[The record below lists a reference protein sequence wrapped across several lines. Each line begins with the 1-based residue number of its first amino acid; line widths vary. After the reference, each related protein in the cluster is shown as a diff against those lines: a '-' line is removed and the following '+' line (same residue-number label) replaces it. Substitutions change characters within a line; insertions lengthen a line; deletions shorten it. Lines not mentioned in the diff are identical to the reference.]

1 MATWIALLRGI
12 NVLGR
17 NQVSMPALSAAL
29 ERDGFAR
36 VRTYIQSGNVVFDC
50 PGGSRAALAQRIARA
65 VSDGHGFLPRVV
77 VLSAGDLER
86 AALGNPFPAAQV
98 LPKSL
103 HLYFLAAPARAADL
117 ERLHRVRSA
126 SEAFA
131 LRGRVLYLHTPE
143 GFAASKVRNR
153 IERALGVEATAR
165 NWRTVTQLIALAR
178 GGAG

>member
-17 NQVSMPALSAAL
+17 NRVSMEALSAAL
-29 ERDGFAR
+29 ERGGLAR

-50 PGGSRAALAQRIARA
+50 IGGSRAALAQRIARA

-86 AALGNPFPAAQV
+86 AARRNPFPAAEA

-103 HLYFLAAPARAADL
+103 HLYFLAAAARGVDL
-117 ERLHRVRSA
+117 DPLHRVSRG
-126 SEAFA
+126 SEAFE

-143 GFAASKVRNR
+143 GFADSQVPGR

>member
-17 NQVSMPALSAAL
+17 NPVSMPALSAAL
-29 ERDGFAR
+29 ERDGLAR

-50 PGGSRAALAQRIARA
+50 LGGSRAALAQRIARA

-86 AALGNPFPAAQV
+86 AAQRNPFPAAEA

-103 HLYFLAAPARAADL
+103 HLYFLAAAARGADL
-117 ERLHRVRSA
+117 EPLHRVRS
-126 SEAFA
+126 SEAFE
-131 LRGRVLYLHTPE
+131 LRGRVLYLHTPD
-143 GFAASKVRNR
+143 GFAASRVPNQ

-165 NWRTVTQLIALAR
+165 NWRTVTRLIALAR